1 MRRPWLR
8 LLRLGPLAPRL
19 NAHCVLDELT
29 RCWLW
34 GGELN
39 RNGYGRVW
47 WQGKRRVVHRVVYE
61 LLHGPVSRE
70 LHLDHVKE
78 RCQHRHCCN
87 PAHLEPVTPRE
98 NTHRG
103 RAVLFKKRGSVHEE
117 KEMQEVN
124 PGAKE
129 DHLV

>member
-19 NAHCVLDELT
+19 NSHCVLDELT
-29 RCWLW
+29 GCWLW

-47 WQGKRRVVHRVVYE
+47 WQGKRCVVHRVVYE
-61 LLHGPVSRE
+61 LLHGPVSPK

-103 RAVLFKKRGSVHEE
+103 RAVLFKKRGS
-117 KEMQEVN
+117 
-124 PGAKE
+124 
-129 DHLV
+129 